1 MDLLHYSEIGD
12 GEPLIILHGL
22 FGSSKN
28 WQSLARVFS
37 AHFKVFS
44 LDLRN
49 HGQSFHH
56 DEMNYVVMAEDAIRL
71 IRHIGID
78 SCSLIGHSMG
88 GKTAILL
95 AFKYPNLV
103 SRLVVADIAPVIYS
117 HAHHLLIEP
126 ILSLALDQLQS
137 RSAVDQALQRDISD
151 TMLRNFLL
159 QNLERNGEQWRWKVN
174 WAAIDR
180 QMHQLTEFSNL
191 PVDWKINI
199 PSCFIRGEN
208 SEYIGA
214 AEEAEIKSHFEQVT
228 IQTISNAGHW
238 LHAEQPEQ
246 FSQIALC
253 FLSRQ

>member
-1 MDLLHYSEIGD
+1 MDLLHYSEIGE
-12 GEPLIILHGL
+12 GETLVILHGL

-37 AHFKVFS
+37 RHFRVLT

-56 DEMNYVVMAEDAIRL
+56 DEMNYAVMAEDVKRL
-71 IRHIGID
+71 IHHIGID

-88 GKTAILL
+88 GKIAMLL
-95 AFKYPNLV
+95 ALNYPELV
-103 SRLVVADIAPVIYS
+103 SRLVVADIAPVAYS
-117 HAHHLLIEP
+117 HAHDHLIDP

-137 RSAVDQALQRDISD
+137 RSAVDRALMQDIPD
-151 TMLRNFLL
+151 TMVRNFLL
-159 QNLERNGEQWRWKVN
+159 QNLERKGGQWRWKVN

-180 QMHQLTEFSNL
+180 QMHQLTGFSNL
-191 PVDWKINI
+191 PVGWKINI

-214 AEEAEIKSHFEQVT
+214 TEEAEIKAHFEQVT

-246 FSQIALC
+246 FSQLALN
-253 FLSRQ
+253 FLSH